1 VSPVAHGVAMFPLS
15 FLVLVR
21 GDGWWLSTVDMILL
35 FAVICGYL
43 SKYSMQSREMQS
55 RERGHTGHARQ
66 QVTRHF
72 LFVILLSTSTHPSFF
87 DGEDGRQEK
96 ATMGTMGNMRRCA
109 YAYSLPLA
117 SRSTPTRDYDLVDQP
132 YANATANAT

>member
-1 VSPVAHGVAMFPLS
+1 VSPVDHGVAMFPLS

-72 LFVILLSTSTHPSFF
+72 LFVILLF
-87 DGEDGRQEK
+87 DKNAPPDQHQPTQAFLTEKTEGRK
-96 ATMGTMGNMRRCA
+96 RR
-109 YAYSLPLA
+109 
-117 SRSTPTRDYDLVDQP
+117 RWERWEI
-132 YANATANAT
+132 